1 MKLST
6 NHRQLFMK
14 MTDQNYI
21 VMPQIIIFPTNNLCK
36 KNASPRAE
44 VYRSAIEAVVG
55 ENFFL
60 KTVHVGYKKKFV
72 FFSGFQ
78 KYKLALVTKCT

>member
-60 KTVHVGYKKKFV
+60 KTVHVGYKKNSS
-72 FFSGFQ
+72 FSVDF
-78 KYKLALVTKCT
+78 KNINLP